1 MFASEIETKMKKQFN
16 IPNLAFLMT
25 MAIAVAGTK
34 VNAAS
39 NIKTTNLNLFPV
51 NTQTYERA
59 VNPYISIITNH
70 SAVGNTYSVRDQHGK
85 IIRTGVVTSER
96 TLSIAT
102 NKLTQGIY
110 SVHIAGNLLQ
120 QFIVK

>member
-1 MFASEIETKMKKQFN
+1 MKKQFN

-39 NIKTTNLNLFPV
+39 NIKTTSLNLFPV
-51 NTQTYERA
+51 NALTYERA
-59 VNPYISIITNH
+59 VNPYINIITDH